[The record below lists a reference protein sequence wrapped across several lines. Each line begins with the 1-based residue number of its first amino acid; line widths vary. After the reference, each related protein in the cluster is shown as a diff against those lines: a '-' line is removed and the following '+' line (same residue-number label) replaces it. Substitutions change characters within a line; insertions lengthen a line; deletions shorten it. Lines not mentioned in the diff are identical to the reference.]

1 MSTPETPAMS
11 LPATTLPRRRLLWA
25 AALPLLAAGC
35 AGLPGSEPLNVNVVG
50 LDKLQGE
57 GFELRFA
64 VRLRVQNPNSIAID
78 YDGISLNLDVNGRA
92 LASGVSPERGS
103 VPRYGEAVISVPVSV
118 SAVAAVRQML
128 GLADGTAR
136 GELPYKLRGR
146 LGGPFGG
153 AGFSTEGT
161 LKLPQ

>member
-1 MSTPETPAMS
+1 MTEHAKP
-11 LPATTLPRRRLLWA
+11 LPRRRLLA
-25 AALPLLAAGC
+25 AATALPLIAAGC

-64 VRLRVQNPNSIAID
+64 IRLRVQNPNSIAID

-153 AGFSTEGT
+153 GGFNAEGT